1 MWSGSVKIYPNIK
14 FNHSSQE
21 FKEHLCFLHPDDI
34 FLSVWIFLVG
44 LYNVPLFVSL
54 LTIGKIEFLWL
65 LMPLIVALHLWGIRL
80 SIKNPY
86 STQLES
92 VLFLGVYGVVGALT
106 FFIMIQ
112 GISFYILNISALI
125 YYIVINMLLV
135 ISTYFFIKYQI
146 DKFSRD
152 PTEEQNRANPYKNS
166 AFLSTVPILG
176 SVIGRKLTDIDP
188 LEFLFILGLIFFI
201 YYFHVFAAAKF
212 MHRYFFI
219 KENFAYMSYEK
230 PSKKER
236 KELIKKGVEYK

>member
-1 MWSGSVKIYPNIK
+1 MMWSDSVKINSHIK
-14 FNHSSQE
+14 YNQLSQE
-21 FKEHLCFLHPDDI
+21 FKEHLSFLDPDDMVP
-34 FLSVWIFLVG
+34 SVWAFLVV

-54 LTIGKIEFLWL
+54 FTIGKIEFLWL

-135 ISTYFFIKYQI
+135 ISTCFFIKYQI
-146 DKFSRD
+146 DKFYRD
-152 PTEEQNRANPYKNS
+152 QTE
-166 AFLSTVPILG
+166 
-176 SVIGRKLTDIDP
+176 
-188 LEFLFILGLIFFI
+188 
-201 YYFHVFAAAKF
+201 
-212 MHRYFFI
+212 
-219 KENFAYMSYEK
+219 
-230 PSKKER
+230 
-236 KELIKKGVEYK
+236 